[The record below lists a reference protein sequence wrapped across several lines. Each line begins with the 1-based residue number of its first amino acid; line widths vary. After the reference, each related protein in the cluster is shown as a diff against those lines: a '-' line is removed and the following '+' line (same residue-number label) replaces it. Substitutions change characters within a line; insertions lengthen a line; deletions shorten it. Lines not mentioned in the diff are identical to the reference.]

1 MIRELANAR
10 IELER
15 AGLLNLRAPKGSTI
29 ECDGGLVWVTQE
41 GELDDHWL
49 PAGESLVLKRSG
61 RVVIEAAQASRITLQ
76 RAETASRW
84 QSLLPRFSRRQRESL
99 AC

>member
-1 MIRELANAR
+1 MISELTNAR
-10 IELER
+10 VELER
-15 AGLLNLRAPKGSTI
+15 AGMLNLYAPKGSTI

-41 GELDDHWL
+41 GEPNDYWL
-49 PAGESLVLKRSG
+49 PAGETLVLPRSG

-76 RAETASRW
+76 RAESASRW
-84 QSLLPRFSRRQRESL
+84 HALLPRFARRQHASF